1 MHIIQ
6 YKTCVERRKKG
17 GGNRIFIAWKLLA
30 ILDFTVKT
38 SINNAYLHMCLL
50 KNTYVQL
57 LRAIIFKL
65 QYFKNRHIQN

>member
-6 YKTCVERRKKG
+6 YKTYVERRKKG
-17 GGNRIFIAWKLLA
+17 GKIGFLLHKLLA

-38 SINNAYLHMCLL
+38 SINNAYLHRCLP

-57 LRAIIFKL
+57 LRTIIFKL
-65 QYFKNRHIQN
+65 QYLKNRHIQN

>member
-6 YKTCVERRKKG
+6 NIRWKTKKG
-17 GGNRIFIAWKLLA
+17 GKIGFLLHKIIGNTRFYSK
-30 ILDFTVKT
+30 KT

-57 LRAIIFKL
+57 LRTIIFKL
-65 QYFKNRHIQN
+65 QYLKNRHNQN

>member
-6 YKTCVERRKKG
+6 NIRWKTKK
-17 GGNRIFIAWKLLA
+17 GGNRIFIAQKLLA

-38 SINNAYLHMCLL
+38 YINNAYLHMCLL

-57 LRAIIFKL
+57 LRTIIFKL
-65 QYFKNRHIQN
+65 QYLKNRHIQN